1 MKHLITSI
9 LTIAFATITTTLFA
23 DETKKENVYMIWPSG
38 KMPGTSAPEYKLNER
53 KMVSAIKTPTLEL
66 FLVKSDVPTPFVIVF
81 PGGGYNILAHDH
93 EGVQIAEW
101 LNSIGV
107 SAGILRYRVPQNP
120 EGALQDAQ
128 RAIKVVRQN
137 ADKVYWNID
146 PQKIGVIGFSAGANL
161 CARLSTNYKKLAYD
175 RIDNIDVT
183 RSNSAR
189 PDFTML
195 IYPAY
200 CDEQGYER
208 RWNKTKVDFKADY
221 NKLYKI
227 AKNLPIDK
235 KTPPVFIAQSLDD
248 KNYIN
253 AGIAYFLEAKRVGV
267 PANLHIFEKGG
278 HGYGLA
284 DGRYSGKGIQSA
296 WTKLAEDWLKSKG
309 FAPSK

>member
-1 MKHLITSI
+1 MKRFFKTSLILSL
-9 LTIAFATITTTLFA
+9 LTLASTLCA
-23 DETKKENVYMIWPSG
+23 DETKNENIYTIWPTG

-66 FLVKSDVPTPFVIVF
+66 FLVKSDKPTAFVIVC
-81 PGGGYNILAHDH
+81 PGGGYNILAHSH

-120 EGALQDAQ
+120 DGALQDIQ
-128 RAIKVVRQN
+128 RTIKIVRQN
-137 ADKVYWNID
+137 ADKTYWNID
-146 PQKIGVIGFSAGANL
+146 PKKVGVIGFSAGANL
-161 CARLSTNYKKLAYD
+161 CARASTNYKIPTYE
-175 RIDNIDVT
+175 RIDNMDVLF
-183 RSNSAR
+183 SAR

-200 CDEQGYER
+200 CDKQGNDR
-208 RWNKTKVDFKADY
+208 RWNKAKVDFNAD
-221 NKLYKI
+221 NSVLYKI
-227 AKNLPIDK
+227 ADNLPIDK

-253 AGIAYFLEAKRVGV
+253 AALAYFLEAKRNGV
-267 PANLHIFEKGG
+267 PANLHIFESGG

-284 DGRYSGKGIQSA
+284 DGRYSSKGIRSA
-296 WTKLAEDWLKSKG
+296 WPKLAEEWMVSRG
-309 FAPSK
+309 YAPQK

>member
-1 MKHLITSI
+1 MKRFFKTSLILSL
-9 LTIAFATITTTLFA
+9 LTLASTLCA
-23 DETKKENVYMIWPSG
+23 DETKNENIYTIWPTG

-66 FLVKSDVPTPFVIVF
+66 FLVKSDKPTAFVIVC
-81 PGGGYNILAHDH
+81 PGGGYNILAHSH

-120 EGALQDAQ
+120 DGALQDIQ
-128 RAIKVVRQN
+128 RTIKIVRQN
-137 ADKVYWNID
+137 ADKTYWNID
-146 PQKIGVIGFSAGANL
+146 PKKVGVIGFSAGANL
-161 CARLSTNYKKLAYD
+161 CARASTNYKIPAYE
-175 RIDNIDVT
+175 RIDNMDVAF
-183 RSNSAR
+183 SAR

-200 CDEQGYER
+200 CDKQGNDR
-208 RWNKTKVDFKADY
+208 RWNKAKVDFNAD
-221 NKLYKI
+221 NSVLYKI
-227 AKNLPIDK
+227 ADNLPIDK

-253 AGIAYFLEAKRVGV
+253 AALAYFLEAKRNGV
-267 PANLHIFEKGG
+267 PANLHIFESGG

-284 DGRYSGKGIQSA
+284 DGRYSSKGIRSA
-296 WTKLAEDWLKSKG
+296 WPKLAEEWMVSRG
-309 FAPSK
+309 YAPQK

>member
-1 MKHLITSI
+1 MKRIFKTSLILS
-9 LTIAFATITTTLFA
+9 LVTLASTLCA
-23 DETKKENVYMIWPSG
+23 DETKNENMYTIWPTG

-66 FLVKSDVPTPFVIVF
+66 FLVKSDKPTAFVIVC
-81 PGGGYNILAHDH
+81 PGGGYNILAHSH

-120 EGALQDAQ
+120 DGALQDIQ
-128 RAIKVVRQN
+128 RTIKIVRQN
-137 ADKVYWNID
+137 ADKTYWNID
-146 PQKIGVIGFSAGANL
+146 PKKVGVIGFSAGANL
-161 CARLSTNYKKLAYD
+161 CARASTNYKIPAYE
-175 RIDNIDVT
+175 RIDNMDVT
-183 RSNSAR
+183 FSAR

-200 CDEQGYER
+200 CDKQGNDR
-208 RWNKTKVDFKADY
+208 RWNKAKVDLNAD
-221 NKLYKI
+221 NSVLYKI
-227 AKNLPIDK
+227 ADNLPIDK

-253 AGIAYFLEAKRVGV
+253 AALAYFLEAKRNGV
-267 PANLHIFEKGG
+267 PANLHIFESGG

-284 DGRYSGKGIQSA
+284 DGRYAGKGIRSA
-296 WTKLAEDWLKSKG
+296 WSKLAEEWMVSRG
-309 FAPSK
+309 YAPQK